1 MNKRTEDKLKDL
13 SGMNKAISEL
23 LGQAWERG
31 YKYGYACGIEN
42 APTVDAYTEDDVK
55 TAIKEGHQVG
65 YEMAKAKFERPTDL
79 LRELKDCRNELCYRC
94 GQYANAHLGACDG
107 CRWNDEHMKRWEE
120 SDK

>member
-42 APTVDAYTEDDVK
+42 APTVDTYTEDDVK

-65 YEMAKAKFERPTDL
+65 YEMAKAKFERPTG
-79 LRELKDCRNELCYRC
+79 EWKQISPAKIYECTNCGRNVMTGDIECYQFCHSC
-94 GQYANAHLGACDG
+94 GADMRKEAE
-107 CRWNDEHMKRWEE
+107 ND
-120 SDK
+120 